1 MKVIHYKN
9 LNKYGIKRDKKRSKT
24 NTSGNYDE
32 KYMRIK
38 FNSDDDFPSKKTELH
53 NMVLIVRSLFM
64 KATKITLQ
72 VLLDEC
78 LHK

>member
-1 MKVIHYKN
+1 MKVMHYKN

-24 NTSGNYDE
+24 NNSGNYDE

-53 NMVLIVRSLFM
+53 NMELLGLFSWRQQ
-64 KATKITLQ
+64 KLPSKFY
-72 VLLDEC
+72 
-78 LHK
+78 